1 MDQGRRAEYRVELSD
16 TSELRVAVVSPGGD
30 ETHGQLIDV
39 SASGA
44 GAVFEPPDPPNLAVG
59 QDIDLVFTSDAFN
72 GPLTVAARVQHR
84 TENKDNDGSRRF
96 GFRFLQPQQLNARLP
111 AAARRLFNRRQTV
124 RVAPDQFQPVGVT
137 IEPCDPGSDEPQSPV
152 EVRLLNISVAGIAV
166 SLEPTLETAFAAT
179 THVNLVVKLP
189 GVRRALELVGDI
201 RYRRLIGQRIHYGI
215 QFNADDTERFGRKQ
229 DILGKYV
236 TRRQL
241 DFLRASA

>member
-1 MDQGRRAEYRVELSD
+1 MDQGRRAEYRVELTD
-16 TSELRVAVVSPGGD
+16 TSELRVAIVSPGGD
-30 ETHGQLIDV
+30 ETRGQLIDV

-72 GPLTVAARVQHR
+72 GPVTVAARVQHR

-96 GFRFLQPQQLNARLP
+96 GFRFLEPQQLNASLP

-124 RVAPDQFQPVGVT
+124 RVAPDQFRPVGVT
-137 IEPCDPGSDEPQSPV
+137 IEPCDPASDEPHPPV
-152 EVRLLNISVAGIAV
+152 EVRLMNISVGGLAV

-179 THVNLVVKLP
+179 THVNLVIKLP

-229 DILGKYV
+229 GILGKYV

-241 DFLRASA
+241 DYLRASA